1 MLLNRW
7 AWVSEDNSLDRPF
20 LAPFNPLP
28 RPRPLKWYSSLPL
41 SHHRIQKQSCS
52 PEHKL
57 SILGTTCI
65 CHWGGTIQW
74 TGQKCSTGNWP
85 FKCMHIQMRSDKQN
99 MKRLLQSVP
108 LSSLLPFGCRL
119 QNVSHAC
126 HFRWNHGITIYLWR
140 GYEMQNQK
148 YIKNIGNLLL
158 WLAHASL
165 QTWNYRCLLRWITHI
180 RIISYIKTNCTISIS
195 TW

>member
-20 LAPFNPLP
+20 LAPFDPLP

-85 FKCMHIQMRSDKQN
+85 FKCMLEYTNEERQTKHEKITAKCSSFIIITFRVPFAKCFVYVSISVEPWDN
-99 MKRLLQSVP
+99 YISLERL
-108 LSSLLPFGCRL
+108 
-119 QNVSHAC
+119 
-126 HFRWNHGITIYLWR
+126 WNAET
-140 GYEMQNQK
+140 K
-148 YIKNIGNLLL
+148 YIKTLEIYCFG
-158 WLAHASL
+158 
-165 QTWNYRCLLRWITHI
+165 
-180 RIISYIKTNCTISIS
+180 
-195 TW
+195 